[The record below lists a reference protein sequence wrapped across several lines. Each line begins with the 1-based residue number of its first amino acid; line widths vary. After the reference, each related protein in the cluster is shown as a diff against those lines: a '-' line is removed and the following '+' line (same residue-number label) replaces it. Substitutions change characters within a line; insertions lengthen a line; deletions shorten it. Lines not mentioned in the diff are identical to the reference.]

1 MINPLKE
8 AILASDIISSTNHQC
23 WVRLATFPPI
33 DQETLSRLKPK
44 IAAERYFNLRLGGP
58 RDKVQKMDLIDQVE
72 TVDLFAAG
80 DLPTPGSDGEGSEK

>member
-1 MINPLKE
+1 M
-8 AILASDIISSTNHQC
+8 
-23 WVRLATFPPI
+23 
-33 DQETLSRLKPK
+33 
-44 IAAERYFNLRLGGP
+44 RLGGP